1 MVAVFQISIVIVAA
15 ILSWFLQR
23 YASQIY
29 ARYRNAFK
37 KEASVRLSEFFLFL
51 DPAQLWFVNL
61 MVCGFIVVLI
71 YLLSGSAW
79 LSAAAGALTVAA
91 PQYSINQL
99 KRRRLQ
105 RFDEQ
110 LPDLLQALAGAL
122 RAGSGV
128 QAALRH
134 IVAQSPVPL
143 AQEFGLVLREQ
154 RMGVSLEQALA
165 GLYRRMPTEGTG
177 LVVSSLKI
185 ATQSGGSLAETLER
199 IAATLRARLHLLGR
213 VRALTSQGRM
223 QAWVM
228 ACLPVV
234 LGLILNQ
241 LDPDSMRVLWQTPLG
256 WTILAVIAGLE
267 LVGIFFIRRIVNIQ
281 V

>member
-1 MVAVFQISIVIVAA
+1 MVTVFLLAIAVFVAIS
-15 ILSWFLQR
+15 SWLLQKIAGR
-23 YASQIY
+23 AYE
-29 ARYRNAFK
+29 RYRAAFK
-37 KEASVRLSEFFLFL
+37 KEAAVRMGEFFLFL
-51 DPAQLWFVNL
+51 DPAQIWFANL
-61 MVCGFIVVLI
+61 MLCGFVLFVTYLFSGSVWLAVVAGGLVLI
-71 YLLSGSAW
+71 
-79 LSAAAGALTVAA
+79 A
-91 PQYSINQL
+91 PQYTL
-99 KRRRLQ
+99 AKFKRRRSL

-128 QAALRH
+128 QSALRH
-134 IVAQSPVPL
+134 IVAQSPIPL

-165 GLYRRMPTEGTG
+165 GLYQRMPTEGTG

-185 ATQSGGSLAETLER
+185 AAQSGGGLAETLER

-228 ACLPVV
+228 AGLPVV
-234 LGLILNQ
+234 LGVVLSH
-241 LDPDSMRVLWQTPLG
+241 LDPESMQVLWQTPLG
-256 WTILAVIAGLE
+256 WTVMAVIAGLE
-267 LVGIFFIRRIVNIQ
+267 LVGIFFIRRIVDIQ

>member
-1 MVAVFQISIVIVAA
+1 MMTVFLIPVVVFATISSWLLLRVI
-15 ILSWFLQR
+15 
-23 YASQIY
+23 SQAY
-29 ARYRNAFK
+29 ERYRNAFK
-37 KEASVRLSEFFLFL
+37 KEAVLRMSEFFLFL
-51 DPAQLWFVNL
+51 DPAQIWLANL
-61 MVCGFIVVLI
+61 MLCGFILLVAYLFSDSVWLAVLASGLVLI
-71 YLLSGSAW
+71 M
-79 LSAAAGALTVAA
+79 
-91 PQYSINQL
+91 PQYTLALL

-128 QAALRH
+128 QSALRH
-134 IVAQSPVPL
+134 IVAQSPIPL

-165 GLYRRMPTEGTG
+165 GLYQRMPTEGTG

-185 ATQSGGSLAETLER
+185 AAQSGGGLAETLER

-228 ACLPVV
+228 AGLPLV
-234 LGLILNQ
+234 LGAVLSQ
-241 LDPDSMRVLWQTPLG
+241 LDPESMQVLWQTPLG
-256 WTILAVIAGLE
+256 WMVMGVIAGLE

>member
-1 MVAVFQISIVIVAA
+1 MVIVFVLSIVIVAA
-15 ILSWFLQR
+15 VLSWFLQQ
-23 YASQIY
+23 YVSHAYQ
-29 ARYRNAFK
+29 RYRNAFK
-37 KEASVRLSEFFLFL
+37 KEATLRMSEFFLFL
-51 DPAQLWFVNL
+51 DPAQLWFANL
-61 MVCGFIVVLI
+61 VLCGFVVAFV
-71 YLLSGSAW
+71 YMVAGSVW
-79 LSAAAGALTVAA
+79 LSAAAGALTVVA
-91 PQYSINQL
+91 PQYTIKHL
-99 KRRRLQ
+99 KRRRLR

-128 QAALRH
+128 QSALRH

-165 GLYRRMPTEGTG
+165 GLYRRMPTEGAG

-185 ATQSGGSLAETLER
+185 AAQSGGSLAETLER

-213 VRALTSQGRM
+213 VQALTSQGRM

-228 ACLPVV
+228 ACLPIV
-234 LGLILNQ
+234 LGVVLNQ
-241 LDPDSMRVLWQTPLG
+241 LDPDSMQVLWQTPLG
-256 WTILAVIAGLE
+256 WTVLGVIAGLE
-267 LVGIFFIRRIVNIQ
+267 LTGILFIRRIVDIQ